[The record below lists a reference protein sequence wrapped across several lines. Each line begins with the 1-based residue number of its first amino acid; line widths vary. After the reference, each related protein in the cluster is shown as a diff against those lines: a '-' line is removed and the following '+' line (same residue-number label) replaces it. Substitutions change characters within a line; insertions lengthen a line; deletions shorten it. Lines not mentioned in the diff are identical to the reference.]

1 MAPVHIPHQRQK
13 IGVQMAVKITTYLI
27 KINKKQQNYNGLQY
41 IFNTTCF
48 SLLLILSL
56 FMSFSPPILNI
67 CQLTT
72 D

>member
-1 MAPVHIPHQRQK
+1 VAPFHFFHQRQK

-41 IFNTTCF
+41 NFNTTCF

-56 FMSFSPPILNI
+56 FMSFLPSF
-67 CQLTT
+67 
-72 D
+72 